1 MNKIY
6 SKEKN
11 NYLCISEKFDL
22 SFTFFTHLIDISSYI
37 TLYKQ
42 FEELKKIIIK
52 NFKPIHS
59 EISKNEEIF
68 ENKNNDIKIFNKLSK
83 RNLTYVSNSNIN
95 QICKI
100 NYKLNN
106 LN

>member
-37 TLYKQ
+37 SLYKQ
-42 FEELKKIIIK
+42 FEALKKIMV
-52 NFKPIHS
+52 NHFKQTHS
-59 EISKNEEIF
+59 DMSKIEEIF
-68 ENKNNDIKIFNKLSK
+68 VNKNNDIKIFNKLSK
-83 RNLTYVSNSNIN
+83 RNLTYGNI
-95 QICKI
+95 
-100 NYKLNN
+100 
-106 LN
+106 